1 MNPEPAISAIE
12 GEIFT
17 ITRQLNTVNEELSKL
32 YGEINQKNIA
42 VKYRTDR
49 AKVMKEKLDSLASA
63 KRMLEAM
70 SPVED
75 NE

>member
-1 MNPEPAISAIE
+1 MNPEPAIVAIE

-49 AKVMKEKLDSLASA
+49 AKVMKDKLESLASA

-70 SPVED
+70 NPVED